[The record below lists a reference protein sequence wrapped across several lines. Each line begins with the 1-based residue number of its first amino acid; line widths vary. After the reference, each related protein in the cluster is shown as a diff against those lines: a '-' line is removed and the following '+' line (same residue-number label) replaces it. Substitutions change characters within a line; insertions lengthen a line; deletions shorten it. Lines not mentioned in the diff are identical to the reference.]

1 MKPSRRLGR
10 GLDALVPLAPADADG
25 TARVADALRGGPAG
39 AVLALSGHSVEDF
52 FRAPAAAAP
61 PVTPSVGPP
70 VAPPVAPTVRAPSP
84 RPDADAHADAD
95 APPPSADAGVQYE
108 LFDPKVD
115 LDAEPAA
122 TDPPAPVAPVSAS
135 RELPPSPQ
143 PTVSPTAL
151 TSPTPPAAP
160 AVFDDGAAFLDEQV
174 GGIVL
179 PDVELE

>member
-70 VAPPVAPTVRAPSP
+70 VGPPVAPVTRAQEP
-84 RPDADAHADAD
+84 RAETA
-95 APPPSADAGVQYE
+95 APPPPAADAGVQYE

-115 LDAEPAA
+115 LDAELVSTDPSARDVPAA
-122 TDPPAPVAPVSAS
+122 AS
-135 RELPPSPQ
+135 RELLPSAPAAPDAPSPQ
-143 PTVSPTAL
+143 PTAA
-151 TSPTPPAAP
+151 PAAP